1 MDLCSS
7 CNWGG
12 DDGSHDD
19 NDNGSLPSWIKQR
32 HSKKNNQNQ
41 RQTANDN
48 CSRNG
53 RMIMANMMIVLMDV
67 VVRIFGCSCILRRW
81 KIIVYI
87 CMSIG
92 TLHLR
97 LYYVIRGVT
106 QGISNDIHP
115 QFSDKFTSSDTLLPD
130 KDYMYLHNLD
140 SAVITYYI

>member
-1 MDLCSS
+1 
-7 CNWGG
+7 
-12 DDGSHDD
+12 
-19 NDNGSLPSWIKQR
+19 
-32 HSKKNNQNQ
+32 
-41 RQTANDN
+41 
-48 CSRNG
+48 
-53 RMIMANMMIVLMDV
+53 MIIVDVTVVIMGV
-67 VVRIFGCSCILRRW
+67 VVWIFVCSCILRRW

-87 CMSIG
+87 CMLIG